1 MTVCNSLTSW
11 THSSDWPFKFSS
23 VYFHLLCIFYSIASL
38 DSVQSNLRINS
49 ELIPKGSNLQVASKR
64 HSHAR
69 SSTPI
74 LISVDDDAVGDD
86 DCGGD
91 SDDDCDDDGFG
102 DDDGLQY

>member
-11 THSSDWPFKFSS
+11 THSSDWHFKFSS
-23 VYFHLLCIFYSIASL
+23 AFFHLLCIFYSIASL

-74 LISVDDDAVGDD
+74 LISMGDDAVGDD
-86 DCGGD
+86 DCGDD
-91 SDDDCDDDGFG
+91 SDDDCDDDGF
-102 DDDGLQY
+102 DDDGL

>member
-11 THSSDWPFKFSS
+11 THSSDWHFKFSS

-69 SSTPI
+69 SSTTI
-74 LISVDDDAVGDD
+74 LISVDDGDNVDEDCDD
-86 DCGGD
+86 DLE
-91 SDDDCDDDGFG
+91 DDCDDDSF

>member
-11 THSSDWPFKFSS
+11 THSSDWHFKFSS

-74 LISVDDDAVGDD
+74 LISVYDDADAIGDD
-86 DCGGD
+86 DC
-91 SDDDCDDDGFG
+91 DDDCDDDGFN
-102 DDDGLQY
+102 DDSLQY

>member
-11 THSSDWPFKFSS
+11 THSSDWHFKFSS
-23 VYFHLLCIFYSIASL
+23 AYFHLLCIFYSIASL

-74 LISVDDDAVGDD
+74 LISVDDDDD
-86 DCGGD
+86 D
-91 SDDDCDDDGFG
+91 DDDCDDGDVVDDCGDDGF
-102 DDDGLQY
+102 DDAGLQY

>member
-11 THSSDWPFKFSS
+11 THSSDWHFKFSS
-23 VYFHLLCIFYSIASL
+23 AYFHVLCIFFSIASL
-38 DSVQSNLRINS
+38 DLVQSNPRINS

-74 LISVDDDAVGDD
+74 LISMDDGDD
-86 DCGGD
+86 DG
-91 SDDDCDDDGFG
+91 DDCDDDGF
-102 DDDGLQY
+102 DDDGLQYL

>member
-11 THSSDWPFKFSS
+11 THSSDWHFKFSS
-23 VYFHLLCIFYSIASL
+23 AYFHLLCIFYSIASL

-74 LISVDDDAVGDD
+74 LISVYDDAVGDD
-86 DCGGD
+86 DCGDD